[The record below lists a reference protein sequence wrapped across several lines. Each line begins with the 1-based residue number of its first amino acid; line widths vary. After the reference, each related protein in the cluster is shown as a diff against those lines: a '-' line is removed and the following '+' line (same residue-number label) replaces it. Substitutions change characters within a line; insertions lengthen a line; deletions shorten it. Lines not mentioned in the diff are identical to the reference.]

1 MGSGE
6 WTDAHGRYA
15 EKSELV
21 AFARS
26 RTRVTLQLLVRSRL
40 PLVFLFTVTPEGV
53 MWSMNEPFIRIRQ
66 LS

>member
-26 RTRVTLQLLVRSRL
+26 RTKV
-40 PLVFLFTVTPEGV
+40 TVTIIPIHH
-53 MWSMNEPFIRIRQ
+53 PKADQRPKT
-66 LS
+66 